1 MVSLRN
7 NSFDISFILKHSPR
21 AQGIRLSI
29 HADGRVVLTLPK
41 GVSKE
46 RGEAFVESKR
56 AWIEKQLERV
66 RKYEEKNRGK
76 VKLKSSPAEYKK
88 HKESARE
95 FIHARLEYWNSFYN
109 FKYREVRI
117 KNTKS
122 RWGSCSKRGNLN
134 FNYKLALIPERLA
147 DYVIVHELCH
157 LKEMNHGPKFWKLV
171 EKAMPDFL
179 ERKKE
184 LKEKYMHIG

>member
-1 MVSLRN
+1 MAFQHTAIFIKSSLNSRRICVSV
-7 NSFDISFILKHSPR
+7 
-21 AQGIRLSI
+21 
-29 HADGRVVLTLPK
+29 HADGKVVLTLPK

-76 VKLKSSPAEYKK
+76 VKLKSSVAEYEK
-88 HKESARE
+88 HKERARE

-109 FKYREVRI
+109 FKYKDVRI

-122 RWGSCSKRGNLN
+122 RWGSCSKKGNLN

-171 EKAMPDFL
+171 GQAMPDF
-179 ERKKE
+179 
-184 LKEKYMHIG
+184 